1 MRWETTDRLVR
12 VVLASIVFTLFM
24 TWSFFAAVM
33 TGWSVTEPG
42 LARLWNS
49 APGLL
54 GSAFLGVIA
63 VGWCRLLMGWRPLSR
78 WLLLALPMPIV
89 FALGLLGFW

>member
-1 MRWETTDRLVR
+1 MRWETVDRLVR

-24 TWSFFAAVM
+24 TWSFFVAVM

-42 LARLWNS
+42 LPRLWDS

-54 GSAFLGVIA
+54 GSGSDREPVPIYSR
-63 VGWCRLLMGWRPLSR
+63 VGMVSP
-78 WLLLALPMPIV
+78 
-89 FALGLLGFW
+89 